1 MPRRPRIGIVGEI
14 YVKFS
19 PIASNDIVR
28 TIEANGGEAEASGML
43 DFFLYGSLD
52 SRFQRKYMD
61 GTMKEDLKDT
71 FSRYLFEWYRKPLE
85 KAVKRSQRFHEITGI
100 EKMAKRASQ
109 YLSLGNR
116 AAKAGS

>member
-1 MPRRPRIGIVGEI
+1 
-14 YVKFS
+14 
-19 PIASNDIVR
+19 
-28 TIEANGGEAEASGML
+28 
-43 DFFLYGSLD
+43 
-52 SRFQRKYMD
+52 MD

-116 AAKAGS
+116 AGEGWFLTLT